1 VLSPEQAK
9 KLLEVAKGSR
19 LEALLTLALLTGM
32 QRGELLALRWA
43 DINLEEAHLLV
54 NHTVNRIGK
63 RLQSEASLRT
73 TRKRKRVGGK
83 FCFLH

>member
-63 RLQSEASLRT
+63 RLQSEVLAGALSFYYYYGSNFKYT
-73 TRKRKRVGGK
+73 
-83 FCFLH
+83 